1 MTKLPKKPNALEE
14 LFKRPKPLIGTIHC
28 LAFPGAPRYENQP
41 IDEIVRHAVEEAIAY
56 EKGGIDGVIVENA
69 WDIPFSRPDDIGY
82 ETVATMSVVAE
93 AVRQAV
99 DLPIGIN
106 LLANAAVPSLAVA
119 KATQAAFIRVNQWV
133 NGYVANEGFIQG
145 ESAKAMRYRSFLR
158 AQNVKIFADVHVKH
172 GAHAIVADR
181 PVSEQA
187 SDAEFFDAD
196 VTIATGHR
204 TGDATPV
211 EEIEAVRAGTYL
223 PVIIG
228 SGLAVDNAERL
239 MRVADG
245 AIVGSSLKEGG
256 VWWGRVDVDRVKAL
270 VEVVERV
277 RN

>member
-1 MTKLPKKPNALEE
+1 MPKKPNALEE